1 MKAAPTL
8 DGRVRIDPESELD
21 LAILRALLSDAQ
33 GAVGDLVAGFGEGM
47 HSEVADDWRE
57 FVQPDLADQ
66 FNRQLVDV
74 AEDLANARPG
84 EALFIGPDR
93 VDAWYGSLNQARL
106 ALEEEH
112 EFSDEDLDSMDPER
126 ASARIR
132 FHFYGMLQE
141 LMLEILF

>member
-21 LAILRALLSDAQ
+21 LAVLRAVLSDAR
-33 GAVGDLVAGFGEGM
+33 GAVGDLVASFGGGM
-47 HSEVADDWRE
+47 HSEVVDDWRE
-57 FVQPDLADQ
+57 FVKPDLANR

-74 AEDLANARPG
+74 AEDLANAKPG

-112 EFSDEDLDSMDPER
+112 EFGDEDLESMDPEK

>member
-33 GAVGDLVAGFGEGM
+33 GAVGDLVASFGEGM

>member
-33 GAVGDLVAGFGEGM
+33 GAVGDLVASFGEGM

-93 VDAWYGSLNQARL
+93 IDAWYGSLNQARL

-112 EFSDEDLDSMDPER
+112 EFSDEDLESMDPER

>member
-33 GAVGDLVAGFGEGM
+33 GAVGDLVASFGEGM

-112 EFSDEDLDSMDPER
+112 EFSDEDLESMDPER